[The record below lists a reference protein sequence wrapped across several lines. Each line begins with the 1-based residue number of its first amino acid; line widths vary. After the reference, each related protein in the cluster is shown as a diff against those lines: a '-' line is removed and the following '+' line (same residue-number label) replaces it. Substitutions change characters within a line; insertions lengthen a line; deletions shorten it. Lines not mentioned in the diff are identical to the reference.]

1 MKNILLIS
9 IYTFLLIPVC
19 FSAQNEQ
26 VDSLKK
32 VVGSQ
37 NDTAVFNALL
47 ELSGHYQFNNFD
59 SATYY
64 VGMAEQLMIKSDRT
78 EKYPKALFVHGNI
91 LYANNFY
98 QEALDYFT
106 KALDLAPPLVRDCI
120 TDALPLNCAIQ

>member
-64 VGMAEQLMIKSDRT
+64 VGMAEQLIIKSDRT
-78 EKYPKALFVHGNI
+78 EKYSKALFVHGNI

-106 KALDLAPPLVRDCI
+106 KALDLAPPSS
-120 TDALPLNCAIQ
+120 AIASQMLYL

>member
-47 ELSGHYQFNNFD
+47 ELSGHYQFNNR
-59 SATYY
+59 SEEHTS
-64 VGMAEQLMIKSDRT
+64 ELQS
-78 EKYPKALFVHGNI
+78 H
-91 LYANNFY
+91 
-98 QEALDYFT
+98 
-106 KALDLAPPLVRDCI
+106 
-120 TDALPLNCAIQ
+120 